1 MIGFRRRA
9 CWFAKRLLL
18 LGYSLVAAVGLGIV
32 RVLVFGQRMGKDKA
46 EAQETHHDSH
56 PMAEPALA
64 LRLLALSHCN
74 LLSAL

>member
-18 LGYSLVAAVGLGIV
+18 LDLGILMDGLLGNIV
-32 RVLVFGQRMGKDKA
+32 VLGHRMGKDKA
-46 EAQETHHDSH
+46 EAQEHHHDSH

-74 LLSAL
+74 LLSVL

>member
-9 CWFAKRLLL
+9 CWFAEWLLL
-18 LGYSLVAAVGLGIV
+18 DDLRILMGDLLGNIVVLGH
-32 RVLVFGQRMGKDKA
+32 RMGKDKA
-46 EAQETHHDSH
+46 EAQEHHHDSH

-74 LLSAL
+74 LLSVL